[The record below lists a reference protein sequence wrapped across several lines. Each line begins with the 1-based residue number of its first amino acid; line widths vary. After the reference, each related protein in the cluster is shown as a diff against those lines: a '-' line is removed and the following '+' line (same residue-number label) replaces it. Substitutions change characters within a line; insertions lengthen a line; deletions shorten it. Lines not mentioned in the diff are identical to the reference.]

1 MEHDSLDLVERLPE
15 VTRILGW
22 TPSMTLP
29 VLDAS
34 ELAPK
39 DEAVIYKQRGQI
51 FRWREGEWKE
61 RGAGDVMLLKHKG
74 TDRTRFLMWQE
85 KTFKTIAN
93 FNLVE
98 TSSHYCLLHPDDD
111 PKTWTW
117 CCEDHSDDCTY
128 DEKFALHFKTEECAV
143 AFKNAFDGAK
153 VRDGGAIVASAAL
166 QQGTLV
172 ACAAPL
178 QQGSSSTTEPPA
190 IETILEGGDQCE
202 AGTSPSSGGG
212 SPKRGCSADT
222 AVAAD
227 NDGEVLAE
235 GVHALQL

>member
-1 MEHDSLDLVERLPE
+1 
-15 VTRILGW
+15 
-22 TPSMTLP
+22 MTLP

-34 ELAPK
+34 ELAPT
-39 DEAVIYKQRGQI
+39 DEAVIYKQHGQI

-61 RGAGDVMLLKHKG
+61 RGTGDVMLLKHKG
-74 TDRTRFLMWQE
+74 TDRTRFLMWQD

-98 TSSHYCLLHPDDD
+98 TSSHCCLHPDED

-117 CCEDHSDDCTY
+117 CCDDHSDDCTY
-128 DEKFALHFKTEECAV
+128 DEKFALHFKTEERAV

-153 VRDGGAIVASAAL
+153 VRDGGALVASAAL
-166 QQGTLV
+166 QQG
-172 ACAAPL
+172 
-178 QQGSSSTTEPPA
+178 SSTTEPSA
-190 IETILEGGDQCE
+190 IEAILEGGDQCE
-202 AGTSPSSGGG
+202 AGTSLSSGG
-212 SPKRGCSADT
+212 SPKRVSSADT

-227 NDGEVLAE
+227 TDGEVLAE